1 MIRPWKDALLIG
13 VSLSLPAYFGCTSCF
28 VRGTRVWTPR
38 GRRPIEDLEV
48 GDEVVSFD
56 LASRRFV
63 TRRAGRVLRALAA
76 EVFRVEAGE
85 HVIAGVTAEHPF
97 YDAAAGA
104 YLQASELTLRSQ
116 LLVTAGDGEIAPRPV
131 RTLSRMPVKA
141 EVEVFNLTIEG
152 EEQNYFA
159 EGILVHNK
167 SAPFETGSDCD
178 AGKAYY
184 SPGCAEGL
192 GEALEEAGCYAACTE
207 EGAAC
212 EGGTCRTVVI
222 NPCVCE
228 PGEACCDACGAEQ
241 LLCVP

>member
-1 MIRPWKDALLIG
+1 MFRPWKRALLVG
-13 VSLSLPAYFGCTSCF
+13 LSLPAWSGCTSCF

-63 TRRAGRVLRALAA
+63 TRRVARLLRARAA
-76 EVFRVEAGE
+76 EVFRIEAGE
-85 HVIAGVTAEHPF
+85 HAIAGVTAEHPF

-104 YLQASELTLRSQ
+104 YLRVDELTARSR
-116 LLVTAGDGEIAPRPV
+116 LLVTVGDGEITARPLSA
-131 RTLSRMPVKA
+131 LSRVPAKGEI
-141 EVEVFNLTIEG
+141 EVLNLTIEG
-152 EEQNYFA
+152 DEQNYFA

-167 SAPFETGSDCD
+167 SAPFETGQECD
-178 AGKAYY
+178 SGLTYY

-192 GEALEEAGCYAACTE
+192 GEALEAPGCHAACTE

-212 EGGTCRTVVI
+212 EGGTCRTVVV

-228 PGEACCDACGAEQ
+228 PGEACCDACGATQ
-241 LLCVP
+241 ILCVP